1 MKDREYRCSRLG
13 CSQERRSLDSSV
25 DNSKVWPWLTAILY
39 FRTMCS
45 FTSMFNSHFWV
56 GMHFLQKEGEAERD
70 TVSLLNRTGRE
81 EGWRGTDVKAL
92 CLGKSS

>member
-13 CSQERRSLDSSV
+13 CSQERRGLDSSV
-25 DNSKVWPWLTAILY
+25 DNSEVWPWLSAILY
-39 FRTMCS
+39 FRTMC
-45 FTSMFNSHFWV
+45 NSHFWV
-56 GMHFLQKEGEAERD
+56 GMHFLEKEGEAERD

-81 EGWRGTDVKAL
+81 EGWWGTDVTAL